1 MSTIILT
8 GGGTAGHCLPNIA
21 LLPTL
26 KKNFDKIY
34 YVGSKTGIEKN
45 IALKNNLKY
54 YEISTA
60 KLKRKLT
67 FSNLKIPIEL
77 IKGINQAKRIIKE
90 TSPDVIFSKGGYVSI
105 PMVIAGFMCKI
116 PVITHES
123 DLTIGLA
130 NKIAS
135 NFSKKVL
142 TSFPETAD
150 KIKKGLYVGPP
161 IRQDIFKGNK
171 EYAYQFFGFNRDK
184 PVLLVTGGS
193 QGAKS
198 INSAIINILPSLLK
212 TFNVIH
218 LCGRGNLS
226 QIKEKGYFQ
235 AEFLNEIEMA
245 FAITDVCLTRAGSNT
260 LFELL
265 ALKIP
270 CLVIPL
276 PKDESRGDQIL
287 NAKYFEKKGVI
298 NLLYQEN
305 ITDNRLYEEIVK
317 THNEKELLI
326 SNLDRL
332 SIKSSNEKICEILLK
347 YSKQ

>member
-21 LLPTL
+21 LLPNL
-26 KKNFDKIY
+26 KNHFDKIY

-60 KLKRKLT
+60 KLKRKIT

-77 IKGINQAKRIIKE
+77 VKGINQAKKIIKE
-90 TSPDVIFSKGGYVSI
+90 TSPNVIFSKGGYVSI

-123 DLTIGLA
+123 DLTVGLA

-142 TSFPETAD
+142 TSFPETAS
-150 KIKKGLYVGPP
+150 KVKKGLYVGPP
-161 IRQDIFKGNK
+161 IRQEIFNVNK
-171 EYAYQFFGFNRDK
+171 DSSYQFFGFNKDK

-193 QGAKS
+193 QGAKT
-198 INSAIINILPSLLK
+198 INLAITNILPKLLK
-212 TFNVIH
+212 MFNVIH
-218 LCGRGNLS
+218 LCGKGNVS
-226 QIKEKGYFQ
+226 PIKEKGYYQ
-235 AEFLNEIEMA
+235 AEFLNEIEKA
-245 FAITDVCLTRAGSNT
+245 FAITNVCVTRAGSNT

-265 ALKIP
+265 SLKIP

-276 PKDESRGDQIL
+276 PKNESRGDQIL
-287 NAKYFEKKGVI
+287 NARYFNEKKVV
-298 NLLYQEN
+298 NLLYQED
-305 ITDNRLYEEIVK
+305 ITDNRVYEEILK
-317 THNEKELLI
+317 THREKELLM
-326 SNLDRL
+326 SNLNGL
-332 SIKSSNEKICEILLK
+332 KIKSSNEKICEVLLNF
-347 YSKQ
+347 SK